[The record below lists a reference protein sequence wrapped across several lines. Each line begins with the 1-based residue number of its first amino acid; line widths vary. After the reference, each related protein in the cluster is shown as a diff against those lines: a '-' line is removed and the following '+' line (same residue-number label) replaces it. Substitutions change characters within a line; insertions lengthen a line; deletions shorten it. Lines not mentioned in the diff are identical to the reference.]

1 MRKIIVIATLTIATT
16 IICNAQNIKGF
27 ITSGATLS
35 QIDGDEVY
43 GFKKFGY
50 VGSVGAIIPL
60 ESKERWLVSVETMFS
75 QRGARE
81 ERSYNSYHYK
91 VTLPYIEIPVMAHF
105 SDKKGGW
112 TFGAGFSYSRLMG
125 TPKESFHYDTTGFI
139 PNTETP
145 FIKND
150 FAVIADIRFT
160 IWRGLKFNARYQ
172 YSLAPIKKDWDFHI
186 RSSRGQEFD
195 EHWTRNAYNNSLSAR
210 LIWVFGDSQTNN
222 YKQNKKK

>member
-1 MRKIIVIATLTIATT
+1 MRKRIVIIFTLLAIATLGKS
-16 IICNAQNIKGF
+16 QNIKAF
-27 ITSGATLS
+27 VTSGVTLS

-50 VGSVGAIIPL
+50 VGSVGALIPL
-60 ESKERWLVSVETMFS
+60 ESKERWLVSLEAMFS

-91 VTLPYIEIPVMAHF
+91 VTLPYIEIPLMAHF
-105 SDKKGGW
+105 SDPKGGW
-112 TFGAGFSYSRLMG
+112 TFGVGFSYSRLMG
-125 TPKESFHYDTTGFI
+125 TPKETFHYDTTGFI
-139 PNTETP
+139 PDTEAP

-150 FAVIADIRFT
+150 FAVIADIRFK
-160 IWRGLKFNARYQ
+160 IWRGLKFNVRYQ

-186 RSSRGQEFD
+186 RSSRGDEFN

-210 LIWVFGDSQTNN
+210 LIWVFGDNAGTT

>member
-1 MRKIIVIATLTIATT
+1 MTRKLTILLLTLTAIVF
-16 IICNAQNIKGF
+16 CNAQNIKAF
-27 ITSGATLS
+27 VTSGATLS

-50 VGSVGAIIPL
+50 VGSVGAMIPL
-60 ESKERWLVSVETMFS
+60 ESKERWLVSIETMFS

-105 SDKKGGW
+105 ADQKGGW

-125 TPKESFHYDTTGFI
+125 TPKETFRYDTTGFI
-139 PNTETP
+139 PDTKAP

-150 FAVIADIRFT
+150 FSIIADIRFT
-160 IWRGLKFNARYQ
+160 IWRGLKFNVRYQ

-186 RSSRGQEFD
+186 RSSRGEEFD
-195 EHWTRNAYNNSLSAR
+195 QHWTRNAYNNSISAR

-222 YKQNKKK
+222 YKQNKQK

>member
-1 MRKIIVIATLTIATT
+1 MKRLIAIATLTIALTT
-16 IICNAQNIKGF
+16 VCSAQNIKAF
-27 ITSGATLS
+27 VTSGATLS

-50 VGSVGAIIPL
+50 VGSVGALIPL

-81 ERSYNSYHYK
+81 ERSYNSYHYT
-91 VTLPYIEIPVMAHF
+91 VTLPYVEIPVMAHF
-105 SDKKGGW
+105 ADAKGGW
-112 TFGAGFSYSRLMG
+112 TVGLGFSYSRQVG
-125 TPKESFHYDTTGFI
+125 SPKETFHWDTTGFI

-160 IWRGLKFNARYQ
+160 IWRGLKFNFRYQ
-172 YSLAPIKKDWDFHI
+172 YSLAPIKKDWEFMI
-186 RSSRGQEFD
+186 RSKHGDEFNQR
-195 EHWTRNAYNNSLSAR
+195 WTRNAYNNSMSAR
-210 LIWVFGDSQTNN
+210 LIWVFGDNQTNN
-222 YKQNKKK
+222 YKNKKR